1 MTGPP
6 EFRPSDQRR
15 SRLVLA
21 LVRAAAMGVLLV
33 VAYFVL
39 PFDHLSS
46 ATSILFLVLGL
57 AGVSLIVAWEVR
69 AILTAQ
75 YPAIKAIEA
84 LAVTAPLFLLLFST
98 SYYLLERATPASFSQ
113 PLTRTD
119 ALYFTVTTFSTV
131 GFGDITAKTQ
141 GARVIVI
148 FQMLADL
155 IVLGFG
161 VKVILGAVQTGR
173 ERQAASASQPGAGSA
188 DPQ

>member
-1 MTGPP
+1 MTNPH
-6 EFRPSDQRR
+6 EFRSPDNRR

-21 LVRAAAMGVLLV
+21 LVRAAAAGVLLV
-33 VAYFVL
+33 VAYYVL
-39 PFDHLSS
+39 PFDHLTS
-46 ATSILFLVLGL
+46 ATSILFLVLGI
-57 AGVSLIVAWEVR
+57 AGVGIIVVWEVR

-84 LAVTAPLFLLLFST
+84 LAVTVPLFLLLFAT
-98 SYYLLERATPASFSQ
+98 SYYLLERATPTSFSQ
-113 PLTRTD
+113 SMSRTD

-131 GFGDITAKTQ
+131 GYGDITAKTQ
-141 GARVIVI
+141 GARVAVI

-173 ERQAASASQPGAGSA
+173 ERQAASAPQPGPGAA
-188 DPQ
+188 DSQ